1 MLPTR
6 TGTVQ
11 VYDPVTLK
19 RRKLLSY
26 SELGSTTISSIAF
39 SADGKLCLTQGAEPD
54 WCLVLCLVHR
64 ESCQGTTAFVCFST
78 LPCNL
83 LSNSDAG
90 RERSVGL
97 FSTAK

>member
-1 MLPTR
+1 MLSTL

-26 SELGSTTISSIAF
+26 SELGSTTIFSIAF

-54 WCLVLCLVHR
+54 WCLVLWSTEKAAKVLYC
-64 ESCQGTTAFVCFST
+64 CFLCVSA
-78 LPCNL
+78 
-83 LSNSDAG
+83 LSPT
-90 RERSVGL
+90 
-97 FSTAK
+97 FFFQ